1 MAMQIRMPLKLRK
14 LKDSGKQRLFV
25 IPFLFT
31 FANACLGMIAVLYAW
46 EDCYVQACYCIIG
59 AAISDLLDGR
69 LARAFGSCS
78 PLGME
83 LDSLCDAI
91 SFCFAPA
98 MMLYGAYLS
107 EWGIMGI
114 MVAGIYLCA
123 GLFRLAKFNN
133 TACQQKSF
141 FIGMSTPVAA
151 IFFAMIIIY
160 EQWIIHSCFQI
171 ILEPFIFIPL
181 VLSFA
186 YFMVSCI
193 RFPTFKTGLR
203 DHMLTY
209 AITLTMVIAC
219 IVSLFFHAPVPL
231 AVLLAYTCSSVLYH
245 VASRRLCIFNS

>member
-1 MAMQIRMPLKLRK
+1 MQIRIPLRLRK

-59 AAISDLLDGR
+59 AALADALDGR
-69 LARAFGSCS
+69 LARALGSCS

-107 EWGIMGI
+107 EWGMIGI
-114 MVAGIYLCA
+114 AVAGIYLCA

-141 FIGMSTPVAA
+141 FIGMSTPVSA
-151 IFFAMIIIY
+151 IFFATIIIY
-160 EQWIIHSCFQI
+160 EQWIIHSWFHV

-203 DHMLTY
+203 SHTSTLVTGLAMVS
-209 AITLTMVIAC
+209 AIVLALLV
-219 IVSLFFHAPVPL
+219 HAPVPFI
-231 AVLLAYTCSSVLYH
+231 VLLAYIFSSVFYH
-245 VASRRLCIFNS
+245 VSVSRLS